1 MLQDAFYIFQEM
13 VEKYGPT
20 PLLLNGQ
27 AVCFM
32 GQGKYQ
38 EAQTALQDALEKD
51 SNAPD
56 TLINMTALSHYLG
69 KPPEVSMI
77 RFCKT
82 FGCFGCVIL

>member
-1 MLQDAFYIFQEM
+1 MLQDAYYIFQEM

-27 AVCFM
+27 ATCFM

-38 EAQTALQDALEKD
+38 EAQTALQEALEKD

-56 TLINMTALSHYLG
+56 ALVNMTALSHYLG
-69 KPPEVSMI
+69 KPPEVSFTSNM
-77 RFCKT
+77 
-82 FGCFGCVIL
+82 